1 MGSHSLLARINRGE
15 LDNLLPIAARFG
27 HATTTREMRGI
38 P

>member
-27 HATTTREMRGI
+27 QATASRKMRGI